1 MLKQI
6 SKLSAAV
13 ATSLLLVSGAN
24 ANPIALND
32 VQMDRVAA
40 GGVETVAGFVC
51 PVISTDAVL
60 NSPKGAAIAGGD
72 YTIVGPNVSVPLL
85 ATNADGAGSPGG
97 AHSAPGDTNYTA
109 IWAK

>member
-1 MLKQI
+1 M
-6 SKLSAAV
+6 AM
-13 ATSLLLVSGAN
+13 ATTLFLASNVN
-24 ANPIALND
+24 AGPIALTD
-32 VQMDRVAA
+32 AQMDTVAA
-40 GGVETVAGFVC
+40 GGVETTAGFVC

-72 YTIVGPNVSVPLL
+72 YTIAGPDVSIPVT

-109 IWAK
+109 IWAL